1 VSDVV
6 QTVGP
11 IGSSGTLQD
20 IVNTSSLIDGLNVNN
35 LDDVLAGS
43 VGGHGL
49 DGALGKTSGITPVIS
64 NLGDSASN
72 LVNPV
77 VSGAGQAVDTLTS
90 GGSAGDILNG
100 VGQDAGTLADA
111 AGSDLNSV
119 THTGIVGN
127 VLNGVVGDN
136 IATGAV
142 GDSGLLAGT
151 PLDGLQGDGALAS
164 TNLLRGDD
172 SSSSSL
178 VQVGAGTDQSQ
189 GLVNVN
195 AASNPSGGDS
205 HDLVDTNTGPSSSGN
220 GANANLLGA
229 SQDSGSLINAD
240 AGRTEGTTPVTVNAA
255 TNADQFQFPA
265 LAGTG
270 TDSLVGETGQLPGNP
285 VSVDTG
291 ADLLPLGVQADSHD
305 VADISGPDALG
316 AGDHANDGTHIAVTT
331 PLQGALV

>member
-1 VSDVV
+1 
-6 QTVGP
+6 
-11 IGSSGTLQD
+11 
-20 IVNTSSLIDGLNVNN
+20 
-35 LDDVLAGS
+35 

-49 DGALGKTSGITPVIS
+49 DGALGETSGITPAVS
-64 NLGDSASN
+64 NLGDSVSN

-77 VSGAGQAVDTLTS
+77 VSGAGAAVDTLTS

-255 TNADQFQFPA
+255 TNADQF
-265 LAGTG
+265 
-270 TDSLVGETGQLPGNP
+270 
-285 VSVDTG
+285 
-291 ADLLPLGVQADSHD
+291 
-305 VADISGPDALG
+305 
-316 AGDHANDGTHIAVTT
+316 
-331 PLQGALV
+331 